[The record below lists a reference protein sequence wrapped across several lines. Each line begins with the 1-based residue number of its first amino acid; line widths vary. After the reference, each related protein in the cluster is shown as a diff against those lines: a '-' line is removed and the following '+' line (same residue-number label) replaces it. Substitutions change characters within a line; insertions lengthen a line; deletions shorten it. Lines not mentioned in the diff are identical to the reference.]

1 MVGGFLK
8 FLKFFFLD
16 NDKKVNVFLLFVLK
30 IEFFRIFRFVDKES
44 IREEIKLWFGSYL
57 MCIIV
62 DIMSNILSII
72 INMWSRISVIL
83 SEDS

>member
-1 MVGGFLK
+1 MK